1 MRIERTKKIKEILF
15 PKKIAP
21 IRLFGF
27 RLFHI
32 GGPQN
37 GSLTYSNSNL

>member
-1 MRIERTKKIKEILF
+1 MRTERNKKIKEILF

-27 RLFHI
+27 RLFHM
-32 GGPQN
+32 GGRTKWIIDLFKQ
-37 GSLTYSNSNL
+37 

>member
-15 PKKIAP
+15 PKKVAP

-27 RLFHI
+27 RLFHM
-32 GGPQN
+32 GGRVRWIMD
-37 GSLTYSNSNL
+37 LFK